1 MCWRVNNFIDELTSS
16 KQLFFITVYIIL
28 VPAMLLCN
36 CAPGYKFA
44 YQIQGT
50 SNAALPALSSAWLL
64 RQEKFRVLPAL
75 IFIFYHSIIINL
87 VGPLPL
93 NFRNN
98 LLWWCD
104 EMWREATQ
112 SETVLVRAILSF
124 YHPPI
129 EYCYFQVD
137 DGEKNAVCLYSRTK
151 SPSLIHTWLNQIKQ
165 MKWGIS
171 SISSLLTP
179 LSTSAAG
186 LPGLTFFYCKE
197 INS

>member
-1 MCWRVNNFIDELTSS
+1 
-16 KQLFFITVYIIL
+16 
-28 VPAMLLCN
+28 
-36 CAPGYKFA
+36 
-44 YQIQGT
+44 
-50 SNAALPALSSAWLL
+50 
-64 RQEKFRVLPAL
+64 
-75 IFIFYHSIIINL
+75 
-87 VGPLPL
+87 
-93 NFRNN
+93 
-98 LLWWCD
+98 
-104 EMWREATQ
+104 MWREATQ
-112 SETVLVRAILSF
+112 SDTVLVKAILCF

-179 LSTSAAG
+179 LSTSATG
-186 LPGLTFFYCKE
+186 LPSLTFFYCKE